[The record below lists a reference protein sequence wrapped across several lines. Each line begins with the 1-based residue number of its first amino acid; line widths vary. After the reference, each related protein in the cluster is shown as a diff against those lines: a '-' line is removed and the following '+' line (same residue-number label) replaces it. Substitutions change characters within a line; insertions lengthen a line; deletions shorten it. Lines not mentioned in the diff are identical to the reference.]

1 MLEDFIHSNRDEI
14 LARTRARVA
23 KRTAPRPTAHELTHG
38 VPLFLDQLA
47 DRLRTEAPSDTK
59 MGASATSHGKE
70 MLRHGFTVA
79 QVVQDYGDVC
89 QVVTALAIELKAP
102 ITTEEFRTLN
112 QCLDTAT
119 AEAVTEYE
127 HQRDRKISD
136 RGTERLGFMAHELR
150 NVLNSAVMS
159 FELLKRGDVGVGGST
174 GAVLGRSLS
183 NLRHIIDRALAEV
196 RLESGLVQQK
206 ERIRVWEFME
216 EVEVLAAFEAN
227 QKGLALT
234 VTCADHAAEVEI
246 DRHIL
251 ASAIGN
257 LLQNAFKFTDAGGTV
272 TLNTRVTTDRV
283 LIDIEDECGGLPP
296 GNIEELFRPFEQR
309 SADRSGLGL
318 GLAISRRGVEAN
330 GGNVHVRNVP
340 GKGCVF
346 TVDLPMA
353 SLIAH
358 APSPGPS

>member
-1 MLEDFIHSNRDEI
+1 MLEDFIHANRDEI

-23 KRTAPRPTAHELTHG
+23 TRTAPRPTAHELTHG
-38 VPLFLDQLA
+38 VPLFLDELA
-47 DRLRTEAPSDTK
+47 DRLHTEAPSDTD
-59 MGASATSHGKE
+59 MGTSATSHGKE
-70 MLRHGFTVA
+70 MLRQGFTVA

-127 HQRDRKISD
+127 HQRDRKITD
-136 RGTERLGFMAHELR
+136 HETERLGFMAHELR
-150 NVLNSAVMS
+150 NVLNSAVLS

-183 NLRHIIDRALAEV
+183 DLRHIIDRALAEV
-196 RLESGLVQQK
+196 RLESGLAQQK
-206 ERIRVWEFME
+206 ERMRLWAFME
-216 EVEVLAAFEAN
+216 EVEVLASFEAN
-227 QKGLALT
+227 RKGLALS
-234 VTCADHAAEVEI
+234 VTCVDEGAEVEI

-257 LLQNAFKFTDAGGTV
+257 LLQNAFKFTDPGGTI
-272 TLNTRVTTDRV
+272 TLSTRVTADRV
-283 LIDIEDECGGLPP
+283 LIEIQDECGGLLP
-296 GNIEELFRPFEQR
+296 GSIEDLFRPFEQR
-309 SADRSGLGL
+309 SIDRSGLGL
-318 GLAISRRGVEAN
+318 GLAITRRGVEAN
-330 GGNVHVRNVP
+330 GGEVHVRNMP

-346 TVDLPMA
+346 SVSLPRAPVPTQA
-353 SLIAH
+353 S
-358 APSPGPS
+358 